1 MTRKTNNRVAAIQMV
16 SGADVDA
23 NLDEAAR
30 LISTAVSA
38 GAEFVVLPEN
48 FAIMPTKD
56 AGQLQVMERDGDGPI
71 QEFLSAQAH
80 QNHIWLVGGSIPL
93 VSSQPSKVRA
103 ACLLF
108 NDRGERVARYDKL
121 HLFDVKLDNGEEY
134 SESLT
139 IEPGESVVVVDSP
152 IGRLGLTICYDLR
165 FPEIF
170 RQMLDQGAEIFSVP
184 SAFTATTGKVHWEI
198 LLRARAIENLAYV
211 IGAGQG
217 GSHSSGRETY
227 GDSIVIDPWG
237 KVINRLARGPGIVT
251 ADIDRKRLE
260 KLRRSLPSIEHRR
273 LGHDRSI
280 AEGKRISA

>member
-48 FAIMPTKD
+48 FAIMPTED

-121 HLFDVKLDNGEEY
+121 HLFDVRLDNGEEY

-139 IEPGESVVVVDSP
+139 SEPGESVVVVDSP

-251 ADIDRKRLE
+251 AGIDRKRLE

>member
-16 SGADVDA
+16 SGTDVDA

-80 QNHIWLVGGSIPL
+80 QNHVWLVGGSIPL

-108 NDRGERVARYDKL
+108 NDHGERVARYDKL
-121 HLFDVKLDNGEEY
+121 HLFDVKLDNDEEY

-152 IGRLGLTICYDLR
+152 LGRLGLTICYDLR
-165 FPEIF
+165 FPELF

-237 KVINRLARGPGIVT
+237 EIINRLARGPGIVI
-251 ADIDRKRLE
+251 ADIDRLRLE
-260 KLRRSLPSIEHRR
+260 KLRRSLPSIEQRR

>member
-16 SGADVDA
+16 SGTDVDA

-80 QNHIWLVGGSIPL
+80 QNHVWLVGGSIPL

-108 NDRGERVARYDKL
+108 NNHGERVARYDKL

-152 IGRLGLTICYDLR
+152 LGRLGLTICYDLR
-165 FPEIF
+165 FPELF

-237 KVINRLARGPGIVT
+237 EIINRLARGPGIVI
-251 ADIDRKRLE
+251 ADIDRLRLE

>member
-30 LISTAVSA
+30 LISRAVSA

-121 HLFDVKLDNGEEY
+121 HLFDVELDNGEEY

-165 FPEIF
+165 FPELF
-170 RQMLDQGAEIFSVP
+170 REMLDQGAEIFSVP

-217 GSHSSGRETY
+217 GRHSSGRETY

-273 LGHDRSI
+273 LGHDRNI
-280 AEGKRISA
+280 AEGKKISA

>member
-48 FAIMPTKD
+48 FAIMPTED

-251 ADIDRKRLE
+251 ADIDRLRLE

>member
-165 FPEIF
+165 FPELF

-251 ADIDRKRLE
+251 ADIDRLRLE

>member
-30 LISTAVSA
+30 LISRAVSA

-48 FAIMPTKD
+48 FAIMPTQD

-121 HLFDVKLDNGEEY
+121 HLFDVELDNGEEY

-165 FPEIF
+165 FPELF
-170 RQMLDQGAEIFSVP
+170 REMLDQGAEIFSVP

-217 GSHSSGRETY
+217 GRHSSGRETY

-273 LGHDRSI
+273 LGHDRNI
-280 AEGKRISA
+280 AEGKKISA

>member
-16 SGADVDA
+16 SGADVNA
-23 NLDEAAR
+23 NLDVAAK

-56 AGQLQVMERDGDGPI
+56 TGQLQAMEPDGDGPI
-71 QEFLSAQAH
+71 QKFLSTQAQ

-93 VSSQPSKVRA
+93 VCSQPSKVRA

-108 NDRGERVARYDKL
+108 NDHGERVARYDKL

-139 IEPGESVVVVDSP
+139 IEPGESIVVVDSP
-152 IGRLGLTICYDLR
+152 IGRLGLTLCYDLR
-165 FPEIF
+165 FPELF
-170 RQMLDQGAEIFSVP
+170 REMLDHGAEIFSVP
-184 SAFTATTGKVHWEI
+184 SAFTATTGKVHWEV

-217 GSHSSGRETY
+217 GSHSSGRETH
-227 GDSIVIDPWG
+227 GDSMIIDPWG
-237 KVINRLARGPGIVT
+237 KVIDRLAHGSGVVT
-251 ADIDRKRLE
+251 ADIDRLHLE
-260 KLRRSLPSIEHRR
+260 RLRRSLPSIEHRR
-273 LGHDRSI
+273 LNHDRSI

>member
-1 MTRKTNNRVAAIQMV
+1 MIRKTNNRVAAVQMV
-16 SGADVDA
+16 SGADTET
-23 NLDEAAR
+23 NLAAAAQ
-30 LISTAVSA
+30 LISAAVSA

-48 FAIMPTKD
+48 FAIMPTRD
-56 AGQLQVMERDGDGPI
+56 AGQLHVMERDGDGPI

-108 NDRGERVARYDKL
+108 NDRGERIARYDKL

-152 IGRLGLTICYDLR
+152 LGRLGLTICYDLR
-165 FPEIF
+165 FPELF
-170 RQMLDQGAEIFSVP
+170 REMLDQGAEIFSVP

-217 GSHSSGRETY
+217 GSHTSGRETY
-227 GDSIVIDPWG
+227 GDSMVIDPWG
-237 KVINRLARGPGIVT
+237 KVINRLAWGPGIVI
-251 ADIDRKRLE
+251 ADIDRLRLE

-280 AEGKRISA
+280 TEGKRISA

>member
-16 SGADVDA
+16 SGTDVDA

-80 QNHIWLVGGSIPL
+80 QNHVWLVGGSIPL

-108 NDRGERVARYDKL
+108 NDHGERVARYDKL

-152 IGRLGLTICYDLR
+152 LGRLGLTICYDLR
-165 FPEIF
+165 FPELF

-237 KVINRLARGPGIVT
+237 EIINRLARGPGIVI
-251 ADIDRKRLE
+251 ADIDRLRLE

>member
-16 SGADVDA
+16 SGTDVDA

-80 QNHIWLVGGSIPL
+80 QNHVWLVGGSIPL

-108 NDRGERVARYDKL
+108 NDHGERVARYDKL

-152 IGRLGLTICYDLR
+152 LGRLGLTICYDLR
-165 FPEIF
+165 FPELF

-237 KVINRLARGPGIVT
+237 EIINRLARGPGIVI
-251 ADIDRKRLE
+251 ADIDRLCLE

>member
-16 SGADVDA
+16 SGTDVDA

-80 QNHIWLVGGSIPL
+80 QNHVWLVGGSIPL

-108 NDRGERVARYDKL
+108 NDHGERVARYDKL

-152 IGRLGLTICYDLR
+152 LGRLGLTICYDLR
-165 FPEIF
+165 FPELF

-237 KVINRLARGPGIVT
+237 KIINRLARGPGIVI
-251 ADIDRKRLE
+251 ADIDRLRLE

>member
-16 SGADVDA
+16 SGADVGA

-48 FAIMPTKD
+48 FAIMPTED
-56 AGQLQVMERDGDGPI
+56 AGQLQVMELDGDGPI

-121 HLFDVKLDNGEEY
+121 HLFDVRLDNGEEY

-251 ADIDRKRLE
+251 ADIDRLRLE

>member
-38 GAEFVVLPEN
+38 GVEFVVLPEN
-48 FAIMPTKD
+48 FAIMPTED

-121 HLFDVKLDNGEEY
+121 HLFDVELDNGEEY

>member
-1 MTRKTNNRVAAIQMV
+1 
-16 SGADVDA
+16 
-23 NLDEAAR
+23 
-30 LISTAVSA
+30 
-38 GAEFVVLPEN
+38 
-48 FAIMPTKD
+48 
-56 AGQLQVMERDGDGPI
+56 
-71 QEFLSAQAH
+71 
-80 QNHIWLVGGSIPL
+80 
-93 VSSQPSKVRA
+93 
-103 ACLLF
+103 LLF

>member
-23 NLDEAAR
+23 NLGEAAR
-30 LISTAVSA
+30 LISAAVSA

-139 IEPGESVVVVDSP
+139 IEPGESVIVVDSP

-165 FPEIF
+165 FPELF
-170 RQMLDQGAEIFSVP
+170 RQLLDQGAEIFSVP

-237 KVINRLARGPGIVT
+237 KVINRLARGAGIVT
-251 ADIDRKRLE
+251 ADIDRLRLE
-260 KLRRSLPSIEHRR
+260 RLRRSLPSIEHRR

>member
-16 SGADVDA
+16 SGTDVDA

-80 QNHIWLVGGSIPL
+80 QNHVWLVGGSIPL

-108 NDRGERVARYDKL
+108 NDHGERVARYDKL

-152 IGRLGLTICYDLR
+152 LGRLGLTICYDLR
-165 FPEIF
+165 FPELF

-237 KVINRLARGPGIVT
+237 KIINRLARGPGIVI
-251 ADIDRKRLE
+251 ADIDRLRLE

-273 LGHDRSI
+273 LGHERSI

>member
-38 GAEFVVLPEN
+38 GVEFVVLPEN
-48 FAIMPTKD
+48 FAIMPTED

-260 KLRRSLPSIEHRR
+260 KLRQSLPSIEHRR

>member
-48 FAIMPTKD
+48 FAIMPTED

-260 KLRRSLPSIEHRR
+260 KLRQSLPSIEHRR
-273 LGHDRSI
+273 LGYDRSI
-280 AEGKRISA
+280 AEGKRVSA

>member
-16 SGADVDA
+16 SDVDVGA

-48 FAIMPTKD
+48 FAIMPSKD
-56 AGQLQVMERDGDGPI
+56 AGQLQVVERDGDGPI

-139 IEPGESVVVVDSP
+139 IEPGESAVVVDSP

-165 FPEIF
+165 FPELF

>member
-48 FAIMPTKD
+48 FAIMPTED
-56 AGQLQVMERDGDGPI
+56 AGQLQVMELDGDGPI

-121 HLFDVKLDNGEEY
+121 HLFDVELDNGEEY

-165 FPEIF
+165 FPELF
-170 RQMLDQGAEIFSVP
+170 REMLDQGAEIFSVP

-217 GSHSSGRETY
+217 GRHSSGRETY

-273 LGHDRSI
+273 LGHDRNI
-280 AEGKRISA
+280 AEGKKISA

>member
-48 FAIMPTKD
+48 FAIMPTED

-251 ADIDRKRLE
+251 ADIDRLCLE

-273 LGHDRSI
+273 LGYDRSI
-280 AEGKRISA
+280 AEGKRVSA

>member
-16 SGADVDA
+16 SGTDVDA

-80 QNHIWLVGGSIPL
+80 QNHVWLVGGSIPL

-108 NDRGERVARYDKL
+108 NDHGERVARYDKL

-152 IGRLGLTICYDLR
+152 LGRLGLTICYDLR
-165 FPEIF
+165 FPELF

-237 KVINRLARGPGIVT
+237 EIINRLARGPGIVI
-251 ADIDRKRLE
+251 ADIDRLRLE
-260 KLRRSLPSIEHRR
+260 KLRRSLPSIEQRR

>member
-1 MTRKTNNRVAAIQMV
+1 MV
-16 SGADVDA
+16 SDVDVDA
-23 NLDEAAR
+23 NLVEAAR

-56 AGQLQVMERDGDGPI
+56 VGQLQVMERDGDGPV
-71 QEFLSAQAH
+71 QEFLSAQAY

-121 HLFDVKLDNGEEY
+121 HLFDVKLDDGEEY

-139 IEPGESVVVVDSP
+139 IESGESVVVVDSP

-165 FPEIF
+165 FPELF
-170 RQMLDQGAEIFSVP
+170 REMLDQGAEIFSVP

-251 ADIDRKRLE
+251 ADIDLKRLE

-280 AEGKRISA
+280 AESKRISA

>member
-16 SGADVDA
+16 SGDDVDA

-56 AGQLQVMERDGDGPI
+56 AGQLRIMERDGDGPI

-80 QNHIWLVGGSIPL
+80 RNHIWLVGGSIPL
-93 VSSQPSKVRA
+93 ESSQPSKVRA

-108 NDRGERVARYDKL
+108 NDRGDRVARYDKL

-165 FPEIF
+165 FPELF
-170 RQMLDQGAEIFSVP
+170 REMLGQGAEIFTVP

-237 KVINRLARGPGIVT
+237 EVINRLARGPGIVT

-260 KLRRSLPSIEHRR
+260 DLRRSLPSIEHRR
-273 LGHDRSI
+273 LGNDRSI

>member
-16 SGADVDA
+16 SGADVGA

-48 FAIMPTKD
+48 FAIMPTED
-56 AGQLQVMERDGDGPI
+56 AGQLQVMELDGDGPI

-152 IGRLGLTICYDLR
+152 LGRLGLTICYDLR

>member
-16 SGADVDA
+16 SGADVGA

-48 FAIMPTKD
+48 FAIMPTED

-251 ADIDRKRLE
+251 ADIDRLRLE

-273 LGHDRSI
+273 LGYDRSI

>member
-48 FAIMPTKD
+48 FAIMPTED

-121 HLFDVKLDNGEEY
+121 HLFDVRLDNGEEY
-134 SESLT
+134 SDSLT

-251 ADIDRKRLE
+251 ADIDRLCLE

-273 LGHDRSI
+273 LGYDRSI
-280 AEGKRISA
+280 AEGKRVSA

>member
-165 FPEIF
+165 FPELF

-237 KVINRLARGPGIVT
+237 KIINRLARGPGIVT
-251 ADIDRKRLE
+251 ADIDRLRLE

>member
-16 SGADVDA
+16 SGTDVDA

-80 QNHIWLVGGSIPL
+80 QNHVWLVGGSIPL

-108 NDRGERVARYDKL
+108 NNHGERVARYDKL

-152 IGRLGLTICYDLR
+152 LGRLGLTICYDLR
-165 FPEIF
+165 FPELF

-237 KVINRLARGPGIVT
+237 EIINRLARGPGIVI
-251 ADIDRKRLE
+251 ADIDRLRLE
-260 KLRRSLPSIEHRR
+260 KLRRSLPSIEQRR

>member
-38 GAEFVVLPEN
+38 GVEFVVLPEN
-48 FAIMPTKD
+48 FAIMPTED

-251 ADIDRKRLE
+251 ADIDRLRLE
-260 KLRRSLPSIEHRR
+260 KLRRSLPSIEQRR

>member
-30 LISTAVSA
+30 LISTAISA

-48 FAIMPTKD
+48 FATMPTQD

-108 NDRGERVARYDKL
+108 NNRGERVARYDKL

-139 IEPGESVVVVDSP
+139 VEPGESVVVVDSP

-165 FPEIF
+165 FPELF
-170 RQMLDQGAEIFSVP
+170 REMLDQGAEIFSVP

-217 GSHSSGRETY
+217 GRHSSGRETY

-237 KVINRLARGPGIVT
+237 KVVNRLARGPGIVT

>member
-38 GAEFVVLPEN
+38 GVEFVVLPEN
-48 FAIMPTKD
+48 FAIMPTED

>member
-108 NDRGERVARYDKL
+108 NDCGERVARYDKL

-165 FPEIF
+165 FPELF

-251 ADIDRKRLE
+251 ADIDRLRLE

>member
-93 VSSQPSKVRA
+93 ASSQPSKVRA

-108 NDRGERVARYDKL
+108 NDHGERVARYDKL

-165 FPEIF
+165 FPELF

-237 KVINRLARGPGIVT
+237 KIINRLARGPGIVT
-251 ADIDRKRLE
+251 ADIDRLRLE
-260 KLRRSLPSIEHRR
+260 KLRRSLPSIEQRR

>member
-48 FAIMPTKD
+48 FAIMPTED

-121 HLFDVKLDNGEEY
+121 HLFDVRLDNGEEY

-251 ADIDRKRLE
+251 ADIDRLRLE
-260 KLRRSLPSIEHRR
+260 KLRRSLPSIEQRR

>member
-38 GAEFVVLPEN
+38 GVEFVVLPEN
-48 FAIMPTKD
+48 FAIMPTED

-251 ADIDRKRLE
+251 ADIDRLCLE

-273 LGHDRSI
+273 LGYDRSI
-280 AEGKRISA
+280 AEGKRVSA

>member
-16 SGADVDA
+16 SGADVDS

-30 LISTAVSA
+30 LISRAVSA
-38 GAEFVVLPEN
+38 GTEFVVLPEN

-121 HLFDVKLDNGEEY
+121 HLFDVELDNGEEY

-165 FPEIF
+165 FPELF
-170 RQMLDQGAEIFSVP
+170 REMLDQGAEIFSVP

-217 GSHSSGRETY
+217 GRHSSGRETY

-273 LGHDRSI
+273 LGHDRNI
-280 AEGKRISA
+280 AEGKKISA

>member
-1 MTRKTNNRVAAIQMV
+1 MMRKPNNRVAAVQMV

-23 NLDEAAR
+23 NLAEAAH

-48 FAIMPTKD
+48 FALMPTRD
-56 AGQLQVMERDGDGPI
+56 AGQLEVMERDGDGPI
-71 QEFLSAQAH
+71 QEFLSTQAY
-80 QNHIWLVGGSIPL
+80 QNRIWLVGGSIPL
-93 VSSQPSKVRA
+93 ASNQPAKVRA

-139 IEPGESVVVVDSP
+139 IEAGERVVVVDSP
-152 IGRLGLTICYDLR
+152 LGRLGLTICYDLR
-165 FPEIF
+165 FPELF
-170 RQMLDQGAEIFSVP
+170 REMLDQGAEIFSVP

-217 GSHSSGRETY
+217 GSHTSGRETY

-237 KVINRLARGPGIVT
+237 QVINRLARGPGIVT
-251 ADIDRKRLE
+251 ADIDRLRLE